1 MTSTTSQIDPASFR
15 VPSILYTGM
24 GRVRVLVV
32 ILFRSTK
39 PLSTKR
45 PVAPQ
50 SRRAMKEI
58 SCWVSVV
65 TTLTLRCREFSD
77 GVEATTYL
85 HGSFRSHHFKRGR

>member
-15 VPSILYTGM
+15 VPLILYTGM
-24 GRVRVLVV
+24 GHVRVLVV

-65 TTLTLRCREFSD
+65 TTSTLRCREFLD
-77 GVEATTYL
+77 GVEVTTYL
-85 HGSFRSHHFKRGR
+85 RGSLRSHRFEWGR